1 MTRWAVFKLQN
12 SLGEHAQ
19 VWDALNQRKF
29 KNHPMLDSRFING
42 LLWHFGD
49 ERESLCVLEKAGR
62 AEAMCLLRHDQFS
75 RWTTFLPSQAQLG
88 PALVDSPADLQRLMR
103 DLPGL
108 VARLDML
115 CSDSALGDLAAE
127 PKRTTYTSK
136 HALTMNISV
145 QGSFQDYWR
154 ARPRKLVQ
162 NISRYERR
170 LAAEGI
176 QAEFRCQREP
186 EAISEA
192 FERYANLE
200 SQGWKASGGTA
211 IRVDNTQGKFYLEL
225 LSGFAATGNAMVYEL
240 WFGRKL
246 AASRL
251 VITSNEMVVMVKTT
265 YAEEFARFA
274 PGRLLLRQVVEHLF
288 TLRPA
293 SVIEFYTNASVDQ
306 LAWATGH
313 REIRHISF
321 YTDSFTAGL
330 FDFLRRLRDRFL
342 SPSVPR

>member
-1 MTRWAVFKLQN
+1 MVHWSVFKLQN
-12 SLGEHAQ
+12 GLGEHAQ
-19 VWDALNQRKF
+19 EWDALNQRKF
-29 KNHPMLDSRFING
+29 KNHPMLDSRFVNG
-42 LLWHFGD
+42 LLWHFGG
-49 ERESLCVLEKAGR
+49 EGECLCVLKKADQV
-62 AEAMCLLRHDQFS
+62 EAMCLLRHDQFS

-88 PALVDSPADLQRLMR
+88 PSLVDSPADLQQLMR

-127 PKRTTYTSK
+127 PKRTTYTSD
-136 HALTMNISV
+136 HALTMNITL

-162 NISRYERR
+162 NIGRYERR
-170 LAAEGI
+170 LAAEGL
-176 QAEFRCQREP
+176 QAEFRCHWEP
-186 EAISEA
+186 LAISEA
-192 FERYANLE
+192 FVRNANLE
-200 SQGWKASGGTA
+200 SEGWKASGGTA
-211 IRVDNTQGKFYLEL
+211 LSVDSAQGRFYEAL

-240 WFGRKL
+240 WFSGQL

-274 PGRLLLRQVVEHLF
+274 PGRLLLQRAVEHLF
-288 TLRPA
+288 ALHPG

-306 LAWATGH
+306 LAWATGQ

-321 YTDSFTAGL
+321 YTDSFTAGI
-330 FDFLRRLRDRFL
+330 FNFLRNFRNRFL
-342 SPSVPR
+342 SPSAPR